1 MDDIPPLFLP
11 IDISEDDDSSSS
23 DSSLIFFQNLINE
36 AAQVEDTGT
45 SRKRK
50 SVRLD
55 RVKCHEN
62 LMRDYFVEEPVFNEE
77 VFRQRFRMSKRL
89 FLKILSDVQANNSW
103 FQDAAYASGRK
114 SFTSIQKVTS
124 AIKQLATGNAPD
136 EFDEYLN
143 MSTRTSRES
152 LEYFCE
158 TVCNLYASE
167 FLRRPTSHDVALL
180 YQAHEEK
187 HHLPG
192 MLGSLDCTHFVWR
205 MYPTEL
211 RGQYMRGDHSH
222 PTVMLEAVASQDL
235 WIWHAFCGPAGSQN
249 DNNVLQQSP
258 LFLTERN
265 GTAPKCPFYV
275 NNHLYK
281 RGYYLTD
288 GIYPTWSVFEK
299 SFPYP
304 HIVKE
309 KKFKRMVV
317 YACIIMHNMILKDD
331 GNVIAPVHIRDLPVE
346 PVFEDTAYNEL
357 IDEDTH
363 YRLKY
368 DLIKHLGEQ
377 DLPHLLADSD
387 NE

>member
-36 AAQVEDTGT
+36 AAQLEDTGT
-45 SRKRK
+45 SKKRK
-50 SVRLD
+50 TVYRD
-55 RVKCHEN
+55 RVKCHDN
-62 LMRDYFVEEPVFNEE
+62 LMRDYFVDEPVFNED

-103 FQDAAYASGRK
+103 FQDAADASGRK

-124 AIKQLATGNAPD
+124 AIKQLATGNALD

-192 MLGSLDCTHFVWR
+192 MLGSLD
-205 MYPTEL
+205 Y
-211 RGQYMRGDHSH
+211 
-222 PTVMLEAVASQDL
+222 
-235 WIWHAFCGPAGSQN
+235 
-249 DNNVLQQSP
+249 
-258 LFLTERN
+258 
-265 GTAPKCPFYV
+265 
-275 NNHLYK
+275 
-281 RGYYLTD
+281 
-288 GIYPTWSVFEK
+288 
-299 SFPYP
+299 
-304 HIVKE
+304 
-309 KKFKRMVV
+309 
-317 YACIIMHNMILKDD
+317 D
-331 GNVIAPVHIRDLPVE
+331 GNAIAPVHIRDPPVE
-346 PVFEDTAYNEL
+346 PVFEDTVYNEL

-368 DLIKHLGEQ
+368 DLVEHLGEQ

-387 NE
+387 DE

>member
-23 DSSLIFFQNLINE
+23 DSSLIFFQNLINK
-36 AAQVEDTGT
+36 AAQLEDT
-45 SRKRK
+45 RKRK
-50 SVRLD
+50 TVHRD

-89 FLKILSDVQANNSW
+89 FLKVLSDVQANNSW
-103 FQDAAYASGRK
+103 FQDAADASGRK

-136 EFDEYLN
+136 EFNE
-143 MSTRTSRES
+143 
-152 LEYFCE
+152 
-158 TVCNLYASE
+158 
-167 FLRRPTSHDVALL
+167 PTSHDVALL

-187 HHLPG
+187 RHLPG
-192 MLGSLDCTHFVWR
+192 MLGSLDC
-205 MYPTEL
+205 
-211 RGQYMRGDHSH
+211 
-222 PTVMLEAVASQDL
+222 
-235 WIWHAFCGPAGSQN
+235 SQN
-249 DNNVLQQSP
+249 DINVLQQSP

-288 GIYPTWSVFEK
+288 GIYPTWSVFVK
-299 SFPYP
+299 SFSYP

-331 GNVIAPVHIRDLPVE
+331 GNAITPVHIRDPPVE
-346 PVFEDTAYNEL
+346 PVFKDTTYNEL

-368 DLIKHLGEQ
+368 DLVEHLGEQ

-387 NE
+387 DE

>member
-1 MDDIPPLFLP
+1 
-11 IDISEDDDSSSS
+11 
-23 DSSLIFFQNLINE
+23 
-36 AAQVEDTGT
+36 
-45 SRKRK
+45 
-50 SVRLD
+50 
-55 RVKCHEN
+55 
-62 LMRDYFVEEPVFNEE
+62 
-77 VFRQRFRMSKRL
+77 
-89 FLKILSDVQANNSW
+89 
-103 FQDAAYASGRK
+103 
-114 SFTSIQKVTS
+114 
-124 AIKQLATGNAPD
+124 
-136 EFDEYLN
+136 

-205 MYPTEL
+205 MCPTEL

-235 WIWHAFCGPAGSQN
+235 WVLHAFCGPAGSQN
-249 DNNVLQQSP
+249 DINVLQQSP

-288 GIYPTWSVFEK
+288 GIYPTWSVFVK

-309 KKFKRMVV
+309 KKFKRQHEAARKDVERAFGVLKAKWHILHRPMCATSVKKIRMVV

-331 GNVIAPVHIRDLPVE
+331 GNAIAPVHIRDPPVE
-346 PVFEDTAYNEL
+346 PVFDDTVYNEL

-368 DLIKHLGEQ
+368 DLVEHLGEQ
-377 DLPHLLADSD
+377 DLPHLLADFDENS
-387 NE
+387 